1 MPGNSTSTSPRREHG
16 SARPLRRRQLSV
28 ARDTLLTRPRRRS
41 RRRLARAAPPQRE
54 RAPARR
60 GARVAAD
67 WLPAVT

>member
-1 MPGNSTSTSPRREHG
+1 MPGNSTGTSPRRERG
-16 SARPLRRRQLSV
+16 SARPLRRRQLSAV
-28 ARDTLLTRPRRRS
+28 RDTRLTRPHR